1 MCGICGIVQVSGPP
15 RPPVEAALIER
26 MADAMTHR
34 GPDDRGIYR
43 ADGVALG
50 VRRLSIIDVAGGHQP
65 FANEDGAIRAIQN
78 GEIFNYATLRE
89 ELLGHGHQLHSRC
102 DTEVIP
108 HLYERD
114 RDDFP
119 LVLRGMYGI
128 AVWDERQRRLV
139 LARDRLGVKP
149 LYYARAGDL
158 LLFASELKSLLAP
171 GLVSLELD
179 PEAIDA
185 YLTLGYVPAPRTP
198 LRQVHKLLP
207 GHRLIVAKG
216 EVRVEAYWH
225 YPLPNPISGR
235 SEEEWAEGL
244 IHHLDEAVRLR
255 MISDR
260 PVGAMLSGG
269 LDSSLVVALM
279 ARHSATPINTF
290 AIGFRGAGP
299 ANELADAR
307 LVAERFGTVH
317 HEMELA
323 LDEEDLDL
331 EGLVWSLDEPVAD
344 LSALGFLKLSG
355 LAARHVTVALSGQG
369 ADELLGGYRKHQAA
383 ALCGRLPG
391 PLRLAIS
398 LLGGRGPRQFRR
410 LAATL
415 GAANPAERLLA
426 MSGQLPPAL
435 RSRLLRGPLASLAT
449 SPALGLIE
457 QFLDSPRGD
466 PLAETLFLD
475 AQLALPDDLLHYF
488 DRASMAHS
496 LEARVPFLDHPL
508 VEFCA
513 TIPSHLKVR
522 RFDRKYLLKRAAANL
537 LPPRI
542 IHKPKIGFFRN
553 SVDAWFDRQLPGL
566 AAQWF
571 GPTALMGEF
580 VDRGQV
586 TLLVADHLTG
596 RDRSHQQLIL
606 GLLMLEVW
614 LSAFLPRVSDGSPQP
629 SRRPY
634 RAAPLMGEPLC
645 AFS

>member
-1 MCGICGIVQVSGPP
+1 MCGICGIVQVSGPA

-34 GPDDRGIYR
+34 GPDDRGIYL
-43 ADGVALG
+43 AAGVAFG
-50 VRRLSIIDVAGGHQP
+50 VRRLSIIDVACGHQP
-65 FANEDGAIRAIQN
+65 FSNEDGSIWAVQN
-78 GEIFNYATLRE
+78 GEIYNFATLRDD
-89 ELLGHGHQLHSRC
+89 LLGTGHQLRSRC

-114 RDDFP
+114 GDLFP
-119 LVLRGMYGI
+119 LALQGMYGI
-128 AVWDERQRRLV
+128 AVWDEGRRRLV

-179 PEAIDA
+179 PDAIDA

-198 LRQVHKLLP
+198 LLKVHKLLP
-207 GHRLIVAKG
+207 GHRLIVEKG
-216 EVRVEAYWH
+216 DLRVEAYWR
-225 YPLPNPISGR
+225 YPLPNPILGR
-235 SEEEWAEGL
+235 SEGEWAEGL
-244 IHHLDEAVRLR
+244 NHHLDEAVRLQ
-255 MISDR
+255 MVSDR

-279 ARHSATPINTF
+279 ARHSATAINTF

-299 ANELADAR
+299 ANELPDAR
-307 LVAERFGTVH
+307 LVADRFGTTH
-317 HEMELA
+317 HEIELS
-323 LDEEDLDL
+323 LDEENLDL
-331 EGLVWSLDEPVAD
+331 ARLVWAMDEPVAD

-383 ALCGRLPG
+383 ALCGSLPG
-391 PLRLAIS
+391 PVKAALAA
-398 LLGGRGPRQFRR
+398 LGAGGPHRFRR

-415 GAANPAERLLA
+415 GAVTPGERLLA
-426 MSGQLPPAL
+426 MSGQLLPEQRP
-435 RSRLLRGPLASLAT
+435 RLLRGRLAT
-449 SPALGLIE
+449 LACSPALGLIE
-457 QFLDSPRGD
+457 QHLGSLRGD

-475 AQLALPDDLLHYF
+475 AQLALPDNMLHYF
-488 DRASMAHS
+488 DRVAMAHS

-522 RFDRKYLLKRAAANL
+522 RFDGKYLLKRAAMKI
-537 LPPRI
+537 LPQRI
-542 IHKPKIGFFRN
+542 IDKPKIGFFRN

-571 GPTALMGEF
+571 GPAALMGEF
-580 VDRGQV
+580 VDMGKV
-586 TLLVADHLTG
+586 TFLVGEHMAG
-596 RDRSHQQLIL
+596 RDRSNQQLIL
-606 GLLMLEVW
+606 ALLMLEVW
-614 LSAFLPRVSDGSPQP
+614 LTVFLPRVSCGFSPL
-629 SRRPY
+629 SLRHDHR
-634 RAAPLMGEPLC
+634 
-645 AFS
+645 